1 MSHAT
6 RVNIG
11 SKRTFQKMKWQT
23 RGKKPLASA
32 TLPKNG
38 AVMLKAEAR
47 NEVVRFFWSHDG
59 KRWNA
64 IGGDEDAKILTTD
77 YAGGFVGSVVGL
89 YATTKAE

>member
-1 MSHAT
+1 MWSEGVT
-6 RVNIG
+6 LT
-11 SKRTFQKMKWQT
+11 KCDKD
-23 RGKKPLASA
+23 GKKAIASA
-32 TLPKNG
+32 TLSKDG
-38 AVMLKAEAR
+38 AVRLKAEAK

-64 IGGDEDAKILTTD
+64 IGGDEDARILTTD